1 VNTDGSN
8 HPALYLVATLVAA
21 KGSEATLL
29 GALRALV
36 PQSRREPGCIQYD
49 LHEHTTKPDVFVMYE
64 IWKDQEALDAH
75 VSSNHFQSFLTVAE
89 PILAE
94 TLDVKVLR
102 RSL

>member
-1 VNTDGSN
+1 
-8 HPALYLVATLVAA
+8 
-21 KGSEATLL
+21 
-29 GALRALV
+29 
-36 PQSRREPGCIQYD
+36 
-49 LHEHTTKPDVFVMYE
+49 MYE